1 MADFVRFPHTPHLAW
16 LGAGEPRDD
25 KLLSA
30 DEAGDLLAGD
40 VVVEEKID
48 GANLGLSLGTDGQL
62 HAQNRGQCLA
72 EPFAG
77 QFARPGPWLA
87 LHADG
92 LASVLGGSG
101 LILFGEWCAAR
112 HSLDY
117 NRLSDW
123 FVLFDVYD
131 RGRNGFWSCA
141 RRNALGE
148 QLHLCQVTQVAAGRF
163 TLSQLKDLLA
173 RRSSCYRNGPME
185 GLVIRRET
193 AQWCETRA
201 KLVRA
206 DFTQAMA
213 QHWRRRPLEW
223 NRLQSLETRT

>member
-1 MADFVRFPHTPHLAW
+1 MADFFCFPHTPHLAW

-48 GANLGLSLGTDGQL
+48 GANLGFSLGTDGQM
-62 HAQNRGQCLA
+62 HAQNR
-72 EPFAG
+72 G

-92 LASVLGGSG
+92 LASMLGGSG

-117 NRLSDW
+117 DRLSD
-123 FVLFDVYD
+123 
-131 RGRNGFWSCA
+131 
-141 RRNALGE
+141 
-148 QLHLCQVTQVAAGRF
+148 
-163 TLSQLKDLLA
+163 
-173 RRSSCYRNGPME
+173 
-185 GLVIRRET
+185 
-193 AQWCETRA
+193 
-201 KLVRA
+201 
-206 DFTQAMA
+206 
-213 QHWRRRPLEW
+213 
-223 NRLQSLETRT
+223 